1 MPEVSNLSTPAP
13 SLARESRTWGWWF
26 AAELGSESH
35 IERRTHAVDRS
46 GDVLLN
52 LVVSIAFMMIS
63 EAKVWLSVDQ
73 GRALRGQ
80 RCHAPSRHWSRR
92 RPELTQPP
100 RGTAWAHSS
109 STDQPRLR
117 RLGPPRNPPRCTH
130 QSLSPP
136 AKFGPAG
143 DRHTRICDCHGWLA
157 DHSECFGCC
166 GVGEGYAGGFGVAS
180 PASPWIRVLGF
191 AAAFS

>member
-1 MPEVSNLSTPAP
+1 MPEGSNLSTPAP

-52 LVVSIAFMMIS
+52 LVVSIAFH
-63 EAKVWLSVDQ
+63 DD
-73 GRALRGQ
+73 LRGKGLAIC
-80 RCHAPSRHWSRR
+80 RPRSSAP
-92 RPELTQPP
+92 RPKVPCALEALVPP
-100 RGTAWAHSS
+100 AAGANASGTAWAHSS

-136 AKFGPAG
+136 AEFGPAG

-157 DHSECFGCC
+157 DDSECFGCC

>member
-1 MPEVSNLSTPAP
+1 MPEGSNLSTPAP

-92 RPELTQPP
+92 RPELTQRDGVGSLIVDRPTPTTPTGSAEKPAQMHPP
-100 RGTAWAHSS
+100 KPEPPGQVRSGRRSPHTHMRLPWLAGR
-109 STDQPRLR
+109 PLGVFRLLR
-117 RLGPPRNPPRCTH
+117 R
-130 QSLSPP
+130 
-136 AKFGPAG
+136 
-143 DRHTRICDCHGWLA
+143 W
-157 DHSECFGCC
+157 
-166 GVGEGYAGGFGVAS
+166 
-180 PASPWIRVLGF
+180 
-191 AAAFS
+191 